1 VQVILLENV
10 SGLGDRGKTVKVA
23 AGYARNFLLPRK
35 LAIAASGNAAE
46 RLRTLVK
53 QAELRDVK
61 LRKTAEDLAARFDGV
76 QLKVAA
82 HAGEEGVLFG
92 SVTTVLLSEELEKL
106 GHTVDKRHIEI
117 EEPIKRVGNYEIT
130 IRLAAGVT
138 VKVPVEVV
146 AG

>member
-82 HAGEEGVLFG
+82 HAGEEGLLFC

>member
-1 VQVILLENV
+1 MQVILLENV

-35 LAIAASGNAAE
+35 LAIAATGNAAV
-46 RLRTLVK
+46 RLRTLVN
-53 QAELRDVK
+53 QAELRDSK
-61 LRKTAEDLAARFDGV
+61 LRKSAEETAARFDGV

-92 SVTTVLLSEELEKL
+92 SVTAVQLSEELEKL
-106 GHTVDKRHIEI
+106 GHTIDKRHIEI

-138 VKVPVEVV
+138 AKVPVEVV

>member
-1 VQVILLENV
+1 MQVILLENV
-10 SGLGDRGKTVKVA
+10 SGLVDRGKTVKVA

-35 LAIAASGNAAE
+35 LAIAATGNAAE

-53 QAELRDVK
+53 QAEQRDAK
-61 LRKTAEDLAARFDGV
+61 LRKTAEDTAARFDGV
-76 QLKVAA
+76 RLEVSA

-92 SVTTVLLSEELEKL
+92 SVTAVQLSEELEKL

-117 EEPIKRVGNYEIT
+117 EEPIKRVGNHEIT
-130 IRLAAGVT
+130 LRLAAGVT
-138 VKVPVEVV
+138 VKIPVEVV

>member
-23 AGYARNFLLPRK
+23 SGYARNFLLPRK
-35 LAIAASGNAAE
+35 LAIAATGNAAE
-46 RLRTLVK
+46 RLRTLVN
-53 QAELRDVK
+53 QAELRDAK
-61 LRKTAEDLAARFDGV
+61 LRKTAEDTAAQFAGV
-76 QLKVAA
+76 QLKVSA

-92 SVTTVLLSEELEKL
+92 SVTAVQLSEELEKL

-117 EEPIKRVGNYEIT
+117 EEPIKRVGNYEVT

-138 VKVPVEVV
+138 AKIPVEVV